1 MTELT
6 TRRGLLRWRTIADL
20 TVAPG
25 YPCISVLVPTTPAP
39 RMLDADRR
47 LMTDLV
53 GQAESELDSHELPAR
68 GRLMTDLRDLAHQVA
83 DQPAE
88 GGQAL
93 YVSLAI
99 RRSLVLPISVTPRA
113 VVEPTFATRDLMR
126 ALHATPPHLILTLHP
141 EVARL
146 FHAQGMTMTPVASIT
161 MGADTARHLPTAQP
175 SPPAIDTFL
184 AEVDYQLGQH
194 RLSFP
199 SPLVLAG
206 PETLLAAFTQH
217 SSHLER
223 LAGQLDTARYPTP
236 ADILRGSSIAL
247 EKYLIS
253 RQHSALALVRETLER
268 DPQRVATGIEA
279 AWLECRRRPPL
290 MLAVE
295 TSFTVPGQHP
305 DAPLT
310 GRDDPNRASR
320 VHDLVDDL
328 IEIVIHG
335 GGWIALVDDGALG
348 EHQHVALVSRRS

>member
-39 RMLDADRR
+39 RMLDADRH

-68 GRLMTDLRDLAHQVA
+68 GRLMTELRDLAHQVA
-83 DQPAE
+83 DEPTE
-88 GGQAL
+88 SGQAL

-113 VVEPTFATRDLMR
+113 VVEPTFATRDLVR
-126 ALHATPPHLILTLHP
+126 ALHATPPHLILTLDP
-141 EVARL
+141 EGAHL
-146 FHAQGMTMTPVASIT
+146 FHAQGMTMNPVASIT
-161 MGADTARHLPTAQP
+161 MGTDTARHPPTAQP
-175 SPPAIDTFL
+175 STLATDTFL
-184 AEVDYQLGQH
+184 AEVDYQLGRH
-194 RLSFP
+194 RLAFP

-206 PETLLAAFTQH
+206 PEALLAAFTQH

-223 LAGQLDTARYPTP
+223 LAGQLDTAQYPTQP
-236 ADILRGSSIAL
+236 DILRGSSIAL
-247 EKYLIS
+247 EEYLIS
-253 RQHSALALVRETLER
+253 RQHSALALVRQTLER
-268 DPQRVATGIEA
+268 DPQRVVTGIEEA
-279 AWLECRRRPPL
+279 LLECRRRPPL

-295 TSFTVPGQHP
+295 TSYTVPGQHTGQ
-305 DAPLT
+305 PLT
-310 GRDDPNRASR
+310 GPADTNRAPR

-328 IEIVIHG
+328 IEIVIHRG
-335 GGWIALVDDGALG
+335 GLIALVDDGALG
-348 EHQHVALVSRRS
+348 EHQHIALVSR